1 MIPSTNRVRG
11 LLGDSPAGGYPARA
25 ASPQENPLKRISILL
40 IALLALVV
48 SACAGDQGSSA
59 PASEPTATE
68 EPTPEPTEAPESDDP
83 GSSEDAGGGT
93 ALNDLLPDELSGMAR
108 ISMPELEA
116 MIAPMLAQS
125 GVDAAEAEFTFASYG
140 EGEDAVQVQAFRIP
154 GMSELQLQT
163 LARAM
168 SGGLEGGG
176 AAAETVDVGGKTV
189 LQITGP
195 QVPGGAYI
203 YFADGAMFTVVSPSA
218 DVAAQLLAELP

>member
-1 MIPSTNRVRG
+1 M
-11 LLGDSPAGGYPARA
+11 
-25 ASPQENPLKRISILL
+25 KRISILL

-48 SACAGDQGSSA
+48 SACAGDQASSST
-59 PASEPTATE
+59 PTSEPTPTE
-68 EPTPEPTEAPESDDP
+68 EATPEPTESEAPES
-83 GSSEDAGGGT
+83 SADAGSGT
-93 ALNDLLPDELSGMAR
+93 ALADLLPDELNGMAR

-125 GVDAAEAEFTFASYG
+125 GVDAADAEFTFASYG

-154 GMSELQLQT
+154 GMSELQLET

-203 YFADGAMFTVVSPSA
+203 YFTDGAMFTVVSPSA
-218 DVAAQLLAELP
+218 DLAEQLLAELP